1 MAVPPFEERSR
12 EEKNAAIMNVVA
24 TMVADG
30 IATTEEKVVLDA
42 VRRRV
47 GMSEEELN
55 ELLRDPSQVRF
66 LVPASEKEK
75 IQQLTDIVFMIVA
88 DQRVKDV
95 EVMLATSVAIK
106 FGISPSIVLD
116 MIRRLQ
122 RAQSLYT
129 GEEE

>member
-1 MAVPPFEERSR
+1 
-12 EEKNAAIMNVVA
+12 MNVVA